1 MPKPRPEEAP
11 DPVDIFVG
19 RQIRRRRLEL
29 GLSQTA
35 LGRVLGVSFQ
45 QVQKYERGDN
55 RVAPRRLLEL
65 AKLMKVPVTYFLEG
79 ALPGADGGAER
90 GRDSGLL
97 DDPRTLQLVRYYHKI
112 DDPELRQRVF
122 LLIKSAGSVD
132 WSRPKGG
139 AGAGAGRRPGTGPGR
154 RGRGAALPK

>member
-1 MPKPRPEEAP
+1 MAKTRSEEGP
-11 DPVDIFVG
+11 DPVDIHVG

-65 AKLMKVPVTYFLEG
+65 GKLLNVPVTYFLEG
-79 ALPGADGGAER
+79 ALPGADAAAER
-90 GRDSGLL
+90 ARDGALL
-97 DDPRTLQLVRYYHKI
+97 DDPRTLQLVRYYHRI
-112 DDPELRQRVF
+112 DDPDLRQRVF

-132 WSRPKGG
+132 WGKPKRPRGRETQG
-139 AGAGAGRRPGTGPGR
+139 VSGRRAK
-154 RGRGAALPK
+154 GAALQK

>member
-1 MPKPRPEEAP
+1 MPKPRPDEAP
-11 DPVDIFVG
+11 DPVDIHVG

-65 AKLMKVPVTYFLEG
+65 SRLLKVPVTYFLEG
-79 ALPGADGGAER
+79 ALPGPDAPVER
-90 GRDSGLL
+90 SKEGGLL
-97 DDPRTLQLVRYYHKI
+97 DDPRTLQLVRYYHRI

-132 WSRPKGG
+132 WSKPKQ
-139 AGAGAGRRPGTGPGR
+139 AASRRAQGQAQGR
-154 RGRGAALPK
+154 RGRPAALPK

>member
-65 AKLMKVPVTYFLEG
+65 ARLLKVPVTYFLDG
-79 ALPGADGGAER
+79 ALPGADASGER

-139 AGAGAGRRPGTGPGR
+139 GTSARRGPGGR
-154 RGRGAALPK
+154 RGRGAALNK

>member
-55 RVAPRRLLEL
+55 RVAPRRLLG
-65 AKLMKVPVTYFLEG
+65 VDT
-79 ALPGADGGAER
+79 GGD
-90 GRDSGLL
+90 RDREPGLL

-132 WSRPKGG
+132 WNRPKGG
-139 AGAGAGRRPGTGPGR
+139 ASASSARKGGPGR
-154 RGRGAALPK
+154 RGRSASLSK

>member
-65 AKLMKVPVTYFLEG
+65 AKLLKVPVTYFLEG
-79 ALPGADGGAER
+79 ALPGVDTGGD
-90 GRDSGLL
+90 RDREPGLL

-132 WSRPKGG
+132 WNRPKGG
-139 AGAGAGRRPGTGPGR
+139 AGTGAQRRAAGPGR
-154 RGRGAALPK
+154 RGRPASLSK

>member
-1 MPKPRPEEAP
+1 MPTPRPDEAP

-65 AKLMKVPVTYFLEG
+65 AKLLKVPVTYFLEG
-79 ALPGADGGAER
+79 ALPGVETGGD
-90 GRDSGLL
+90 RDREPGLL

-139 AGAGAGRRPGTGPGR
+139 AGSAAQRRSGGPGR
-154 RGRGAALPK
+154 RGRSASLTK